1 MNIEVVLTQ
10 DDVKLGKRGEVV
22 KVSPGYA
29 QNFLFPGGKA
39 KLATPANLK
48 SFERE
53 KEKFLQAKLDVKEKA
68 LELSKTLSKISLVVE
83 VTVGEGDKLYGAV
96 TSQEIRQALSGK
108 AISLEKRHIHLE
120 EPIRK
125 LGNYEVP
132 VKLHPEV
139 SAVLKV
145 SVAKKK

>member
-10 DDVKLGKRGEVV
+10 DDEKLGKRGEVV

-53 KEKFLQAKLDVKEKA
+53 KEKFLKDKLDAKEKA
-68 LELSKTLSKISLVVE
+68 LELSQKLSKITLTME
-83 VTVGEGDKLYGAV
+83 VAVGEGDKLYGAV
-96 TSQEIRQALSGK
+96 TSQELRQALLGK
-108 AISLEKRHIHLE
+108 AICLEKRHIHLE

-125 LGNYEVP
+125 LGNYEVS

-139 SAVLKV
+139 SALLKV
-145 SVAKKK
+145 LVTKKK